1 MLLDSVVNNA
11 ALIDIADMAAA
22 AIFALAC
29 ACVVEQVANL
39 KFELVIQDGDEIG
52 DDVGAVTV
60 IKCEEPAFLFI
71 ILAAAVNELFE

>member
-39 KFELVIQDGDEIG
+39 KFELVIQ
-52 DDVGAVTV
+52 
-60 IKCEEPAFLFI
+60 
-71 ILAAAVNELFE
+71 